1 MLLNSIPNC
10 KYLQTIIHR
19 ENIEKD
25 NKVPNV
31 APTGKPYD
39 HPFDNPHNP
48 VNFSG
53 VPFIH

>member
-1 MLLNSIPNC
+1 L
-10 KYLQTIIHR
+10 

-25 NKVPNV
+25 NKVQNV

-48 VNFSG
+48 INFSG
-53 VPFIH
+53 IKCSELFHNFIGPE